1 MGLHPD
7 INQGGGHIH
16 TQGGVLLPRI
26 QLNTSFILIKPSSKT
41 VGKLSSA
48 HSLIRP
54 WSGGV
59 PKSTFDFLFEES
71 LYFAIAESCLLSL
84 LNLICSF
91 FVKNYININI

>member
-1 MGLHPD
+1 MGGE
-7 INQGGGHIH
+7 GGGGGGWAPPSHKPGRQTH

-41 VGKLSSA
+41 VGKLSSV

-59 PKSTFDFLFEES
+59 PKSTFDFLYEES
-71 LYFAIAESCLLSL
+71 L
-84 LNLICSF
+84 
-91 FVKNYININI
+91 